1 MNQINSIQLGVIA
14 ICIATVPLSL
24 AQTPRTRTS
33 GSYQITTTAAPTHT
47 GSNGNSIRAPQIGV
61 NAGIPTITGAT
72 PNIGAHT
79 AINAGVQTG
88 ISNQG
93 TGITRAVTGN
103 SLSIGNSLGA
113 TQTGINAGSA
123 ANIGAHTAINA
134 GAQTGVSN
142 QATGMTGAAMGNGGS
157 SGNSTGATQI
167 GINAATANTKA
178 NTNARSTDWHRY
190 RRQNYSASIRHRND
204 STPDSLRADT
214 IPHADTIRHADGISR
229 AGSIRLG
236 QPKSDP
242 AIINRVSATFTLP
255 VALLSHRRDRDRTR
269 RAL

>member
-1 MNQINSIQLGVIA
+1 MWRSNKGRLGRRENNMNQIKSIQLGVIA

-24 AQTPRTRTS
+24 AQTPRIRTS
-33 GSYQITTTAAPTHT
+33 GSNQTTTTAAPIHT

-103 SLSIGNSLGA
+103 SVSIGNSLGA

-123 ANIGAHTAINA
+123 TNIGAHAAINA

-142 QATGMTGAAMGNGGS
+142 QATGTTGAAMGNGGS

-178 NTNARSTDWHRY
+178 NAGAQTGTAAEST
-190 RRQNYSASIRHRND
+190 QPQFFIETTQLPTLSTPTPSPTSTPSATPEASLAPAPSASV
-204 STPDSLRADT
+204 SPSPTP
-214 IPHADTIRHADGISR
+214 
-229 AGSIRLG
+229 
-236 QPKSDP
+236 
-242 AIINRVSATFTLP
+242 
-255 VALLSHRRDRDRTR
+255 LL
-269 RAL
+269 

>member
-1 MNQINSIQLGVIA
+1 MNQIKSIQVGVIA

-33 GSYQITTTAAPTHT
+33 GSYQTTTTAAPIHT

-103 SLSIGNSLGA
+103 SVSIGNSLGA

-123 ANIGAHTAINA
+123 TNIGAHSAINA
-134 GAQTGVSN
+134 RAQTAVSN

-178 NTNARSTDWHRY
+178 NTNAGAQTGTGTGVKTTQPQFVIETTQLPTISTPTPSPTSTPTATPMASLAPAP
-190 RRQNYSASIRHRND
+190 SASV
-204 STPDSLRADT
+204 SPSPTP
-214 IPHADTIRHADGISR
+214 
-229 AGSIRLG
+229 
-236 QPKSDP
+236 
-242 AIINRVSATFTLP
+242 
-255 VALLSHRRDRDRTR
+255 LL
-269 RAL
+269 

>member
-1 MNQINSIQLGVIA
+1 MNQIKWIQLGVIA
-14 ICIATVPLSL
+14 ICIATVPLSP

-33 GSYQITTTAAPTHT
+33 GSNQTTTTAAPIHT
-47 GSNGNSIRAPQIGV
+47 GSNGNSTRAPQIGINPG
-61 NAGIPTITGAT
+61 NAAITGAT

-103 SLSIGNSLGA
+103 SVSSA
-113 TQTGINAGSA
+113 T
-123 ANIGAHTAINA
+123 NIGANPAINA

-142 QATGMTGAAMGNGGS
+142 QAAGMTGAAMGNGGS

-178 NTNARSTDWHRY
+178 NTNAGAQTGTAAEST
-190 RRQNYSASIRHRND
+190 QPQFFIESTQLPTLSTPTPSPTSTPSATPMASLAPAPSASV
-204 STPDSLRADT
+204 SPSPTP
-214 IPHADTIRHADGISR
+214 
-229 AGSIRLG
+229 
-236 QPKSDP
+236 
-242 AIINRVSATFTLP
+242 
-255 VALLSHRRDRDRTR
+255 LL
-269 RAL
+269 

>member
-1 MNQINSIQLGVIA
+1 MNQIKSIQLGVIA

-33 GSYQITTTAAPTHT
+33 GSNQTIITTTAAPIHA
-47 GSNGNSIRAPQIGV
+47 GSNGNSTRAPQIGV

-103 SLSIGNSLGA
+103 SVSIGNSLGA

-123 ANIGAHTAINA
+123 TNIGARTAINA

-142 QATGMTGAAMGNGGS
+142 QATGMTGAAMGNGVS

-167 GINAATANTKA
+167 GINAATANAKA
-178 NTNARSTDWHRY
+178 NTNAGAQTGTAAESNQLQVIIEST
-190 RRQNYSASIRHRND
+190 QLPTLPTPTPSPTSTPSATPMASLAPAPSASV
-204 STPDSLRADT
+204 SPSPTP
-214 IPHADTIRHADGISR
+214 
-229 AGSIRLG
+229 
-236 QPKSDP
+236 
-242 AIINRVSATFTLP
+242 
-255 VALLSHRRDRDRTR
+255 LL
-269 RAL
+269 

>member
-1 MNQINSIQLGVIA
+1 MNQIKSIQLGVIA

-33 GSYQITTTAAPTHT
+33 GSNQTITTTTAAPIHT

-103 SLSIGNSLGA
+103 SVSIGNSLGA
-113 TQTGINAGSA
+113 TQSGINAGSA
-123 ANIGAHTAINA
+123 TNIGAHTAINA

-142 QATGMTGAAMGNGGS
+142 QASGTTGAAMGNGGS

-167 GINAATANTKA
+167 GLNAETANTKA
-178 NTNARSTDWHRY
+178 NTNAGAQTGTGTDVKTTQPQVIIEST
-190 RRQNYSASIRHRND
+190 QLPTLLTPTPSPTSTPSATPMASLAPAPSASV
-204 STPDSLRADT
+204 SPTPTPL
-214 IPHADTIRHADGISR
+214 
-229 AGSIRLG
+229 
-236 QPKSDP
+236 
-242 AIINRVSATFTLP
+242 F
-255 VALLSHRRDRDRTR
+255 
-269 RAL
+269 

>member
-1 MNQINSIQLGVIA
+1 IGRSNKGRLGRRENNMNQIKSIQLGVIA

-33 GSYQITTTAAPTHT
+33 GSNQTGATTTAAPIHT

-103 SLSIGNSLGA
+103 SVSIGNSLGA

-123 ANIGAHTAINA
+123 TNIGAHAAINA

-142 QATGMTGAAMGNGGS
+142 QATGTTGAAMGNGGS

-178 NTNARSTDWHRY
+178 NTKAGAQTGTAAEST
-190 RRQNYSASIRHRND
+190 QPQVIID
-204 STPDSLRADT
+204 SSQLPIFATPT
-214 IPHADTIRHADGISR
+214 PFPTPIPTPTPIPSP
-229 AGSIRLG
+229 SFS
-236 QPKSDP
+236 PSP
-242 AIINRVSATFTLP
+242 SP
-255 VALLSHRRDRDRTR
+255 SP
-269 RAL
+269 

>member
-1 MNQINSIQLGVIA
+1 MWRSNKGRLGRRENNMNQIKSIQLGVIA

-33 GSYQITTTAAPTHT
+33 GSNQTITTTTPIHT

-61 NAGIPTITGAT
+61 NAGIPTITGTT

-103 SLSIGNSLGA
+103 SVSIGNSFGA

-123 ANIGAHTAINA
+123 TNIGAHTAINA

-178 NTNARSTDWHRY
+178 NTNAGAQTV
-190 RRQNYSASIRHRND
+190 
-204 STPDSLRADT
+204 PPPKVLSLN
-214 IPHADTIRHADGISR
+214 S
-229 AGSIRLG
+229 S
-236 QPKSDP
+236 
-242 AIINRVSATFTLP
+242 
-255 VALLSHRRDRDRTR
+255 
-269 RAL
+269 

>member
-1 MNQINSIQLGVIA
+1 MKSIQLGVIA

-33 GSYQITTTAAPTHT
+33 GSNQTIITTTAAPIHT

-178 NTNARSTDWHRY
+178 NTNAGAQTGTDTGVKTTQPQFVIETTQLPTISTPTPSPTSTPSATPMASLAPAP
-190 RRQNYSASIRHRND
+190 SASV
-204 STPDSLRADT
+204 SPSPTP
-214 IPHADTIRHADGISR
+214 
-229 AGSIRLG
+229 
-236 QPKSDP
+236 
-242 AIINRVSATFTLP
+242 
-255 VALLSHRRDRDRTR
+255 LL
-269 RAL
+269 

>member
-1 MNQINSIQLGVIA
+1 MKDRALKQRVPRTEGNNMNQIKSIPLGVIA

-33 GSYQITTTAAPTHT
+33 GSNQTITTTTAAPIHT

-103 SLSIGNSLGA
+103 SVSIGNSLGA
-113 TQTGINAGSA
+113 TQTGINAA
-123 ANIGAHTAINA
+123 TANTKTNA
-134 GAQTGVSN
+134 GAQTGTAAEST
-142 QATGMTGAAMGNGGS
+142 QPQFFIETTQLPTLSTPTPSPTSTPSATPMASLSPAP
-157 SGNSTGATQI
+157 
-167 GINAATANTKA
+167 
-178 NTNARSTDWHRY
+178 
-190 RRQNYSASIRHRND
+190 SASV
-204 STPDSLRADT
+204 SPSPTP
-214 IPHADTIRHADGISR
+214 
-229 AGSIRLG
+229 
-236 QPKSDP
+236 
-242 AIINRVSATFTLP
+242 
-255 VALLSHRRDRDRTR
+255 LL
-269 RAL
+269 

>member
-1 MNQINSIQLGVIA
+1 MNQIKSIQLGVIA

-33 GSYQITTTAAPTHT
+33 GSNPTTTTTAAPIYT

-103 SLSIGNSLGA
+103 SVSIGNSLGA

-123 ANIGAHTAINA
+123 TNIGAHAAINA
-134 GAQTGVSN
+134 GAQTGASN
-142 QATGMTGAAMGNGGS
+142 QATGMTGAATGNGGS
-157 SGNSTGATQI
+157 SGNSTGPRQI

-178 NTNARSTDWHRY
+178 NTNAGAQTGTAAQST
-190 RRQNYSASIRHRND
+190 QPQFVIETTQLPTLSTPTPSPTSTPSATPMASLAPAPSASV
-204 STPDSLRADT
+204 SPSPTP
-214 IPHADTIRHADGISR
+214 
-229 AGSIRLG
+229 
-236 QPKSDP
+236 
-242 AIINRVSATFTLP
+242 
-255 VALLSHRRDRDRTR
+255 LL
-269 RAL
+269 

>member
-1 MNQINSIQLGVIA
+1 MSQIKSIQLGVIA

-24 AQTPRTRTS
+24 AQTPRIRTS
-33 GSYQITTTAAPTHT
+33 GSNQTITTTTAAPIHT
-47 GSNGNSIRAPQIGV
+47 GSNGNSIRAPQIGI

-103 SLSIGNSLGA
+103 SVSIGNSLGA

-123 ANIGAHTAINA
+123 TNIGAHTAISA
-134 GAQTGVSN
+134 GAQMGVSN
-142 QATGMTGAAMGNGGS
+142 QATEMTGAAMGNGGS

-178 NTNARSTDWHRY
+178 NTNAGAQTGTGTGTGVKTTQPQFFIETTQLPTLSTPTPSPTSTPTATPTASLAPAT
-190 RRQNYSASIRHRND
+190 SASV
-204 STPDSLRADT
+204 SPSPTP
-214 IPHADTIRHADGISR
+214 
-229 AGSIRLG
+229 
-236 QPKSDP
+236 
-242 AIINRVSATFTLP
+242 
-255 VALLSHRRDRDRTR
+255 LL
-269 RAL
+269 

>member
-1 MNQINSIQLGVIA
+1 MWRSNKGRLGRRGNNMNQIKSIQLGVIA

-33 GSYQITTTAAPTHT
+33 GSNQTTTTAASIHT
-47 GSNGNSIRAPQIGV
+47 GSNGNSIRAPQIGINPG
-61 NAGIPTITGAT
+61 NAAITGAT

-79 AINAGVQTG
+79 ATNAGVQTG

-103 SLSIGNSLGA
+103 SVSIGNSLGA

-123 ANIGAHTAINA
+123 TNIGAHTAINA

-167 GINAATANTKA
+167 GINAATANTRA
-178 NTNARSTDWHRY
+178 NTNAGAQTGIAAEST
-190 RRQNYSASIRHRND
+190 QPQFVIESTQLPTLSTPTPSPTSTPSATPMASLAPAPSASV
-204 STPDSLRADT
+204 SPTPTPL
-214 IPHADTIRHADGISR
+214 
-229 AGSIRLG
+229 
-236 QPKSDP
+236 
-242 AIINRVSATFTLP
+242 F
-255 VALLSHRRDRDRTR
+255 
-269 RAL
+269 

>member
-1 MNQINSIQLGVIA
+1 MNQIKSIQLGVIA
-14 ICIATVPLSL
+14 IYIATVPLSL

-33 GSYQITTTAAPTHT
+33 GSNQTITTTTAAPIHA

-103 SLSIGNSLGA
+103 SVSIGNSLGA

-123 ANIGAHTAINA
+123 TNIGAHAAINA

-142 QATGMTGAAMGNGGS
+142 QATGIREKG
-157 SGNSTGATQI
+157 I
-167 GINAATANTKA
+167 GKIINDH
-178 NTNARSTDWHRY
+178 NAR
-190 RRQNYSASIRHRND
+190 
-204 STPDSLRADT
+204 
-214 IPHADTIRHADGISR
+214 GISR
-229 AGSIRLG
+229 TKA
-236 QPKSDP
+236 
-242 AIINRVSATFTLP
+242 
-255 VALLSHRRDRDRTR
+255 
-269 RAL
+269 